1 MRTAQTPGIQIPAT
15 PVIWA
20 IPEAQEIPEAA
31 ELQEMPEIQELPVQ
45 EVPAVIPEA
54 IAANQNQKQQIMMGY
69 NP

>member
-1 MRTAQTPGIQIPAT
+1 MRPAQTPGIQIPAT
-15 PVIWA
+15 PVIRA

-31 ELQEMPEIQELPVQ
+31 ELPEIQELPVQ

-54 IAANQNQKQQIMMGY
+54 IAANQKQQIMMEY

>member
-1 MRTAQTPGIQIPAT
+1 MGIQIPAT
-15 PVIWA
+15 PVIRA

-31 ELQEMPEIQELPVQ
+31 ELPEMPEVQ

-54 IAANQNQKQQIMMGY
+54 IAANQKQKQQIMMEY

>member
-1 MRTAQTPGIQIPAT
+1 MGIVQTLGIQIPAT
-15 PVIWA
+15 PVIRA

-31 ELQEMPEIQELPVQ
+31 ELPEMPEVQ

-54 IAANQNQKQQIMMGY
+54 IASNHKQKQQIMMEY

>member
-1 MRTAQTPGIQIPAT
+1 MRTVQTLGIQIPAT
-15 PVIWA
+15 PVIRA

-31 ELQEMPEIQELPVQ
+31 ELPEIQELPVQ

-54 IAANQNQKQQIMMGY
+54 IAANQKQKQQIMMEY

>member
-1 MRTAQTPGIQIPAT
+1 MRTVQTLGIQIPAT
-15 PVIWA
+15 PVIRA

-31 ELQEMPEIQELPVQ
+31 ELPEMPEVQ

-54 IAANQNQKQQIMMGY
+54 IAANQKQKQQIMMEY